1 LAHHQVRWLF
11 HATAMVGDY
20 VAARDRLT
28 AIAGLYVLE
37 DTEQWQPDVGR
48 RGGMTWIGDNSLELG
63 QPIVKGGGAA
73 RFVERS
79 GPGLHSIAVQV
90 DDCDATVAFLERRG
104 VRIAARPAAEFV
116 FSDPRD
122 TGGVFIEWFSGE
134 LEFDPRFGAPR
145 PRPSARALVEI
156 VNMAFVGAVVD
167 APVRLADRL
176 AGLLGTEVTFRD
188 SGAPAGQP
196 AAGVSLG
203 DCTLALYPMTTVD
216 ESEQLWGSPYRRPRT
231 HLLALRC
238 PDVDV
243 AANRLDDASVEVL
256 RRDDNSLVLSP
267 AASGRVPL
275 LVTDRLLPGD
285 PRSAA

>member
-1 LAHHQVRWLF
+1 LPQHQVRWLF

-20 VAARDRLT
+20 LVARDRLT
-28 AIAGLYVLE
+28 AIAGLHVLE
-37 DTEQWQPDVGR
+37 DTEQWQPEVGR

-90 DDCDATVAFLERRG
+90 ADCDATVAHLERRG

-134 LEFDPRFGAPR
+134 LEFDPRFGAKTP
-145 PRPSARALVEI
+145 ARSTGALVE
-156 VNMAFVGAVVD
+156 VLNLAFVGAVVE
-167 APVRLADRL
+167 APIALADKL
-176 AGLLGTEVTFRD
+176 AGLLGTEVTFREPA
-188 SGAPAGQP
+188 APTPQP

-203 DCTLALYPMTTVD
+203 DCTLALFPMTTA
-216 ESEQLWGSPYRRPRT
+216 EETEHLWGSAYRRPRT

-238 PDVDV
+238 SDVDV
-243 AANRLDDASVEVL
+243 AAARLDEASVEVL
-256 RRDDNSLVLSP
+256 RRDEGSLVLSP

-275 LVTDRLLPGD
+275 LITDRLLPGD
-285 PRSAA
+285 PRPLA

>member
-1 LAHHQVRWLF
+1 
-11 HATAMVGDY
+11 MVGDY
-20 VAARDRLT
+20 LAARDRLT
-28 AIAGLYVLE
+28 AIAGLHVLE
-37 DTEQWQPDVGR
+37 DTEQWQPEVGR

-63 QPIVKGGGAA
+63 QPIVEGGGAA

-79 GPGLHSIAVQV
+79 GPGLHSVAVQV
-90 DDCDATVAFLERRG
+90 SDCDATVAHLERHG
-104 VRIAARPAAEFV
+104 IRIAARPAGEFV

-134 LEFDPRFGAPR
+134 LEFDPRFDAPR
-145 PRPSARALVEI
+145 PRPSAGAMVEI

-167 APVRLADRL
+167 APVPLADKL
-176 AGLLGTEVTFRD
+176 ARLLGTEVTFRE
-188 SGAPAGQP
+188 SGASAGQP

-216 ESEQLWGSPYRRPRT
+216 ESEQLWGSQYRRPRT

-238 PDVDV
+238 PDIEV
-243 AANRLDDASVEVL
+243 AATRLDEASVEVL
-256 RRDDNSLVLSP
+256 RRDDNSLVLLP
-267 AASGRVPL
+267 TASGRVPL
-275 LVTDRLLPGD
+275 LITDRLLPGD

>member
-1 LAHHQVRWLF
+1 
-11 HATAMVGDY
+11 MVGDY
-20 VAARDRLT
+20 LAARDRLT

-37 DTEQWQPDVGR
+37 DTEQWQPEVGR

-63 QPIVKGGGAA
+63 QPIVEGGGAA

-79 GPGLHSIAVQV
+79 GPGLHSVAVQV
-90 DDCDATVAFLERRG
+90 ADCDATVAYLERQG

-134 LEFDPRFGAPR
+134 LEFDPRFDAPR
-145 PRPSARALVEI
+145 PRPSAGAMVEI

-167 APVRLADRL
+167 APVPLADKL
-176 AGLLGTEVTFRD
+176 ARLLGTEVTFRE
-188 SGAPAGQP
+188 SGASAGQP

-216 ESEQLWGSPYRRPRT
+216 ESEQLWGSQYRRPRT

-238 PDVDV
+238 PDIEV
-243 AANRLDDASVEVL
+243 AATRLDEASVEVL
-256 RRDDNSLVLSP
+256 RRDDSSLVLLP

-275 LVTDRLLPGD
+275 LITDRLLPGD